1 MTATPQRTAYP
12 RPRAHSLILRIPRKR
27 GALLGLGARRNTL
40 TQKIKERD
48 ME

>member
-1 MTATPQRTAYP
+1 VTATPQRTAYP

-27 GALLGLGARRNTL
+27 GALLGLGARRNTR

>member
-1 MTATPQRTAYP
+1 LLHHP
-12 RPRAHSLILRIPRKR
+12 RPRARSLILRIPRTR

-48 ME
+48 MQ